1 MFSKNTISTRL
12 FNGYFVIIIFL
23 GIITIV
29 ALVKLGSINYIK
41 RDLTGDSRIRI
52 EHLCSLEIY
61 IEKLR
66 AITYRHINKNNKREI
81 TEKCMNIASAMKE
94 DSLRLAA
101 TCAEDPLL
109 LQLSNAIKNNCEVL
123 HAQYKASSYLS
134 RKIVVPMLDNLGV
147 IISAIKHESTKNTYI
162 IQSSLESVIRS
173 ASLTILFFF
182 LITVIISIYLSIKIG
197 ASITNPLAKLVDS
210 AQKIADGNLSVR
222 LNVSKHDEIGTLSR
236 VFNKMVDT
244 LSIDQIKIKDYNR
257 NLEAKNRELKKLSH
271 KVISVQE
278 DERRHLSQVLH
289 EDIGQAMSA
298 LKINIK
304 LLENYNLKNMTDQN
318 NGFQSCVEDCRM
330 IVDMVFKSIKNLSFN
345 LNYSQLEKLGLLATL
360 SNYTEQI
367 SKRLPL
373 RIVTYSSITDENI
386 PADIKMYL
394 FRIIREA
401 ITNVIKHAGAS
412 LLRLEFV
419 SAPNNTIVMRII
431 DNGQGFNVED
441 PWEKETEEFKLGIT
455 TIKELVDLMRGNF
468 QIFSKI
474 NRGTIL
480 TISVPC

>member
-12 FNGYFVIIIFL
+12 FNGYFIIIIFL

-29 ALVKLGSINYIK
+29 ALVKLGSINYLK
-41 RDLTGDSRIRI
+41 RSLTDDSRIRI
-52 EHLCSLEIY
+52 EHICNLEIY

-66 AITYRHINKNNKREI
+66 AITYRHVNKSNKREI
-81 TEKCMNIASAMKE
+81 TENCVNIMNTIRGE
-94 DSLRLAA
+94 SLELMTA
-101 TCAEDPLL
+101 CADNPLL
-109 LQLSNAIKNNCEVL
+109 LQLSNAIKNNCEIL
-123 HAQYKASSYLS
+123 YSQYKASPYPSKKLLLPRINNLS
-134 RKIVVPMLDNLGV
+134 V
-147 IISAIKHESTKNTYI
+147 IIGAIKHESTKNIYV
-162 IQSSLESVIRS
+162 IQGSFEGVIRS

-182 LITVIISIYLSIKIG
+182 LITVISSIYLSIKI
-197 ASITNPLAKLVDS
+197 ASSITNPLAKLVDS
-210 AQKIADGNLSVR
+210 AQKIVEGNLSVR
-222 LNVSKHDEIGTLSR
+222 LNVNKHDEIGTLST

-244 LSIDQIKIKDYNR
+244 LSSDQLKIKEYNR

-304 LLENYNLKNMTDQN
+304 LLENYNLKTVTDQN
-318 NGFQSCVEDCRM
+318 NGFQSCMEDCRK

-345 LNYSQLEKLGLLATL
+345 LNYSQLEKLGLLATV

-373 RIVTYSSITDENI
+373 RIITYSSMTDENI

-401 ITNVIKHAGAS
+401 ITNVIKHADAT
-412 LLRLEFV
+412 LVRLVFV
-419 SAPNNTIVMRII
+419 SESNNIIAMRII
-431 DNGQGFNVED
+431 DNGHGFNVENL
-441 PWEKETEEFKLGIT
+441 WEKETEEFKLGIT
-455 TIKELVDLMRGNF
+455 TIKELVDLMRGSF
-468 QIFSKI
+468 QIISKI
-474 NRGTIL
+474 NKGTTL

>member
-12 FNGYFVIIIFL
+12 FNGYFIIIIFL

-29 ALVKLGSINYIK
+29 ALVKLGSINYLK
-41 RDLTGDSRIRI
+41 RGLTDDSRIRI
-52 EHLCSLEIY
+52 EHICNLEID

-66 AITYRHINKNNKREI
+66 AITYRHVNKSNKQDI
-81 TEKCMNIASAMKE
+81 TENCLSILNTMRDESLKLITASV
-94 DSLRLAA
+94 DN
-101 TCAEDPLL
+101 PLL
-109 LQLSNAIKNNCEVL
+109 LQLGNAIKNNCEIL
-123 HAQYKASSYLS
+123 YSQYKASPYPSKKLLLPKINNLS
-134 RKIVVPMLDNLGV
+134 V
-147 IISAIKHESTKNTYI
+147 IIGAIKHESTKNIYV
-162 IQSSLESVIRS
+162 IQSSFEGVIRS

-182 LITVIISIYLSIKIG
+182 LITVISSIYLSIKI
-197 ASITNPLAKLVDS
+197 ASSITNPLSKLVDS
-210 AQKIADGNLSVR
+210 AQKIVEGNLSVR
-222 LNVSKHDEIGTLSR
+222 LNVNKHDEIGILST

-244 LSIDQIKIKDYNR
+244 LSSDQRKIKEYNR

-304 LLENYNLKNMTDQN
+304 LLENYNLKSVSDQN
-318 NGFQSCVEDCRM
+318 NGFQSCMEDCRK
-330 IVDMVFKSIKNLSFN
+330 IVDMVFKSIKHLSFN
-345 LNYSQLEKLGLLATL
+345 LNYSQLEKLGLLSTV

-373 RIVTYSSITDENI
+373 RIITYSSMTDENI

-401 ITNVIKHAGAS
+401 ITNVIKHADAT
-412 LLRLEFV
+412 LVRLEFV
-419 SAPNNTIVMRII
+419 SESNNTIVMRII
-431 DNGQGFNVED
+431 DNGHGFNVED
-441 PWEKETEEFKLGIT
+441 IWEKETEEFKLGIT

-468 QIFSKI
+468 QIISKL
-474 NRGTIL
+474 NKGTTL